1 MRKRLYKWVEG
12 KLVQI
17 EGPPEDGSAGYF
29 KILNPG
35 DAPEDRRLKAPAVVI
50 PKKHRSAG

>member
-12 KLVQI
+12 KLIQI
-17 EGPPEDGSAGYF
+17 EGPPDDGSAGYF
-29 KILNPG
+29 KILNP
-35 DAPEDRRLKAPAVVI
+35 EDEPSDRKLKAPAVVI